1 MGTLD
6 HTALAR
12 PPDPPGGNRIVC
24 IPADMSEA
32 SRRLPLP

>member
-1 MGTLD
+1 MGTPD

-24 IPADMSEA
+24 I
-32 SRRLPLP
+32 RRRHE